1 MHSRSQTG
9 SVVVCEEILHF
20 HLKNEFSKM
29 FLYDL
34 FSNIPLVKA
43 TPNLE
48 KIILEVLK
56 GKKELSFRFLKL
68 GNSNVLQI
76 NLVVSRIV
84 TVFTDQV
91 ETRS

>member
-9 SVVVCEEILHF
+9 SVVVCEEILYF

-43 TPNLE
+43 TS
-48 KIILEVLK
+48 KFRK
-56 GKKELSFRFLKL
+56 GNF
-68 GNSNVLQI
+68 GG
-76 NLVVSRIV
+76 
-84 TVFTDQV
+84 T
-91 ETRS
+91 

>member
-34 FSNIPLVKA
+34 FSHIPLVKA
-43 TPNLE
+43 TS
-48 KIILEVLK
+48 K
-56 GKKELSFRFLKL
+56 FRKDNF
-68 GNSNVLQI
+68 GG
-76 NLVVSRIV
+76 
-84 TVFTDQV
+84 T
-91 ETRS
+91 